1 MLPPS
6 EDINSHVLYIAHPC
20 IRSTEGVQTRCFLP
34 RQNLCG
40 ANLSLSCSGCFH
52 RQPWRSGGQAG
63 RRLGATLPPCG
74 FYRGESSAPLAAARL
89 LLPAGVTLSN
99 AVSQSLA
106 RSRSLSICQSA
117 VSHCF
122 IQSPPPPPPLSL
134 SVWRSFTAR
143 RASLLICTPHFL
155 PRSLTCTIP
164 DIHHGGARLRVARVF
179 SRRNFL
185 LGIFFFLLFPSR
197 SWKLFFSPQ
206 KKKKKRNPS

>member
-1 MLPPS
+1 MYYTLL
-6 EDINSHVLYIAHPC
+6 IHAYGALRGFK
-20 IRSTEGVQTRCFLP
+20 RSASS

-40 ANLSLSCSGCFH
+40 ANLSLSCSGGFH
-52 RQPWRSGGQAG
+52 RQPWRAGG
-63 RRLGATLPPCG
+63 RLGATLPPCG
-74 FYRGESSAPLAAARL
+74 CYGGESSAPLTAARL

-122 IQSPPPPPPLSL
+122 IQSPPRPLSL

-179 SRRNFL
+179 SLAGTFCRV
-185 LGIFFFLLFPSR
+185 FFF
-197 SWKLFFSPQ
+197 
-206 KKKKKRNPS
+206 